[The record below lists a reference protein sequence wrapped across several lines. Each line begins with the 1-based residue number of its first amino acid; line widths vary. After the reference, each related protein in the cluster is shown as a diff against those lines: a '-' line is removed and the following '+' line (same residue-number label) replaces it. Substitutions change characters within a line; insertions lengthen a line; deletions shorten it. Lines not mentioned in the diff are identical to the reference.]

1 MSGRKALGRG
11 LAAIIPQAAETER
24 SQTAVHEIAVTRISP
39 NPDQPR
45 REFSTEQLEE
55 LAASLREHG
64 VLEPVIVRPKGADYE
79 LVIGERRWRA
89 AQLAGLEA
97 IPALVRDLEDRQV
110 LEMALV
116 ENLQREDLNPMEEAE
131 AFRRL
136 GEEFG
141 LTQEEIAARVGK
153 QRSTVANRMR
163 LLELE
168 ESLQSK
174 VRQGRLT
181 AGHARAMLA
190 VPSSEERLELAERV
204 VAEGLSVRAVEE
216 LARQVAKGRPA
227 RQRRKS
233 GFRVRELDELQ
244 EQMQQKLGTRVRIVR
259 REGGGQIEIEF
270 YSEDD
275 ITRIYELIVG

>member
-11 LAAIIPQAAETER
+11 LAAIIPQAAEAD
-24 SQTAVHEIAVTRISP
+24 SGQTAVHEIAVTRISP

-45 REFSTEQLEE
+45 REYAREQLAE

-64 VLEPVIVRPKGADYE
+64 VLEPVIVRPKGTGYE
-79 LVIGERRWRA
+79 LVVGERRWRA
-89 AQLAGLEA
+89 AQLAGLKA

-141 LTQEEIAARVGK
+141 LTQEQIAARVGK

-168 ESLQSK
+168 ESLQQG
-174 VRQGRLT
+174 VRQGKLS

-190 VPSSEERLELAERV
+190 VPSSEERLELAERIM
-204 VAEGLSVRAVEE
+204 AEGLSVRAVEQ
-216 LARQVAKGRPA
+216 LARKASKTRPA
-227 RQRRKS
+227 RKRKAGLKRITRRPS
-233 GFRVRELDELQ
+233 R
-244 EQMQQKLGTRVRIVR
+244 RIVCPNSSAPR
-259 REGGGQIEIEF
+259 CPRGPAAKLR
-270 YSEDD
+270 SPTC
-275 ITRIYELIVG
+275 TRLAR